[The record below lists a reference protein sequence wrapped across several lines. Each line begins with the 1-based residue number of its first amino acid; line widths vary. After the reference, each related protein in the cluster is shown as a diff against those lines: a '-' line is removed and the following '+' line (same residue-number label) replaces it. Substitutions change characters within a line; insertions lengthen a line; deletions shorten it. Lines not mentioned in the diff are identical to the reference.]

1 MLLGSLN
8 PRIVSMA
15 DNEQSGIETGQRF
28 KQNSVEWEVV
38 EFSSINGLPHVQI
51 MKVGNPTERK
61 LISVSTLRDSYDLVP
76 E

>member
-1 MLLGSLN
+1 
-8 PRIVSMA
+8 MA
-15 DNEQSGIETGQRF
+15 DNEQSGVEPGQRF

-38 EFSSINGLPHVQI
+38 DSSSINGLPHAHI

-61 LISVSTLRDSYDLVP
+61 LISVSTLRDSYDLVT

>member
-1 MLLGSLN
+1 
-8 PRIVSMA
+8 MA

-38 EFSSINGLPHVQI
+38 EFGSINGLPHVQI

-61 LISVSTLRDSYDLVP
+61 LISVSTLRDSYDLVR